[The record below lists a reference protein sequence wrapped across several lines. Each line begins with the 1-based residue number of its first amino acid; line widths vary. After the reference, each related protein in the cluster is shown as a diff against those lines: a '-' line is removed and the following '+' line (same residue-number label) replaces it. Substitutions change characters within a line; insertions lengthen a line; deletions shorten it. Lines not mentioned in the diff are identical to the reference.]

1 MWNVFGRLEVAF
13 TSAFGSSF
21 ALFDFTV
28 IAVII
33 ICYGIL
39 QQKTQYNIK

>member
-1 MWNVFGRLEVAF
+1 MRNVFGRLKVAF

-28 IAVII
+28 IAAII
-33 ICYGIL
+33 IWHGIL
-39 QQKTQYNIK
+39 P

>member
-1 MWNVFGRLEVAF
+1 MQNVFGRLKAAF
-13 TSAFGSSF
+13 TSAFGLSF

-28 IAVII
+28 IAAII

-39 QQKTQYNIK
+39 Q

>member
-1 MWNVFGRLEVAF
+1 MQNVFGRLKAAF

-28 IAVII
+28 IAAII
-33 ICYGIL
+33 ICHGIL
-39 QQKTQYNIK
+39 Q